1 MKKTLITLLLIF
13 TITAANAQ
21 SFVSQIRHE
30 LGTKPEVNINIG
42 TWFVKLLMKIADE
55 DDPEV
60 KALMDG
66 LKRIKVTVFDLGKT
80 HKNNRLNSII
90 DNKIEQLSVKGY
102 EQLVSIRDGDERV
115 YIVAKVKG
123 ELLQD
128 AMIIAYEKGDELA
141 IISLKGDVNLKQLA
155 IISDE
160 YDVDVEDALGI

>member
-1 MKKTLITLLLIF
+1 
-13 TITAANAQ
+13 
-21 SFVSQIRHE
+21 
-30 LGTKPEVNINIG
+30 
-42 TWFVKLLMKIADE
+42 
-55 DDPEV
+55 
-60 KALMDG
+60 MDG
-66 LKRIKVTVFDLGKT
+66 LKRIKVTVFDLKKN
-80 HKNNRLNSII
+80 HKSNQLNSII

>member
-1 MKKTLITLLLIF
+1 MKKLLITLLLIF

-21 SFVSQIRHE
+21 SFISEIRNE

-55 DDPEV
+55 DDPEA

-66 LKRIKVTVFDLGKT
+66 LKRIKVTVFDLEKT

-90 DNKIEQLSVKGY
+90 DKKIEQLFAKGY

-160 YDVDVEDALGI
+160 YDVDVEDALDI